1 MLEKGSVGSKLF
13 LLAAHWS
20 PNAFYPLLQTL
31 LSHPETT
38 KLTNLHMYRI
48 NSIKFEGPLSYTAKT
63 PQFHTLLSS
72 TLKTPQFNTPLSST
86 LETSQFLV

>member
-63 PQFHTLLSS
+63 PQFQTLLSS

-86 LETSQFLV
+86 LETPKFLV